1 MVRVITINNFKGGV
15 SKTSTNN
22 GIAYILSEQMDYKTL
37 VIDIDPQADATD
49 TLLLTYNI
57 EVEEPTDENEQMKTS
72 YNGILKND
80 LYTTLSDSLD
90 VNDCVVNLSENLDI
104 IPSSFDM
111 IGFPHLLEDL
121 GYNRTNGST
130 VLNQLIEP
138 IKNNYDFILIDTPP
152 TISDYSSNAIYACDY
167 SLIVMQTHR
176 RSFKAVSKF
185 IDYLAMFREIYQA
198 DYEIAGIIPVMFK
211 KDGKV
216 DKTVLKDAQEKYGEH
231 LFKHYIHQRDRV
243 KLWDETGITNNDF
256 HDKRTHEMYFNITK
270 NLLEEIELYESER

>member
-1 MVRVITINNFKGGV
+1 MVRVITVNNFKGGV

-22 GIAYILSEQMDYKTL
+22 GIAYILSEQMGYKTL

-49 TLLLTYNI
+49 TLLLTFGI
-57 EVEEPTDENEQMKTS
+57 ETEESLDEYENVITA
-72 YNGILKND
+72 YNGKEKND
-80 LYTTLSDSLD
+80 LYTTIKDSLN
-90 VNDCVVNLSENLDI
+90 VNDCLVNLSDNLDLL
-104 IPSSFDM
+104 PSSFDM
-111 IGFPHLLEDL
+111 IGFPHLLEEL
-121 GYNRTNGST
+121 GYNRTNGSA
-130 VLNQLIEP
+130 VLHQLIEP
-138 IKNNYDFILIDTPP
+138 IKENYDFILIDTPP

-185 IDYLAMFREIYQA
+185 VDYLTMFKDIYQA

-216 DKTVLKDAQEKYGEH
+216 DNSVLEDAQEKYGDY

-256 HDKRTHEMYFNITK
+256 HDKRTHEMYYDITK
-270 NLLEEIELYESER
+270 ELLKEIELYESE

>member
-15 SKTSTNN
+15 SKTSTTN
-22 GIAYILSEQMDYKTL
+22 GIAYNLSEKLGYKTL
-37 VIDIDPQADATD
+37 VIDIDPQADATETFMLTFD
-49 TLLLTYNI
+49 IKMKELVDDQNKLVTTYND
-57 EVEEPTDENEQMKTS
+57 VF
-72 YNGILKND
+72 KND
-80 LYTTLSDSLD
+80 LYTTFKNNLN
-90 VNDCVVNLSENLDI
+90 VNDCLVNLSDNLDI

-121 GYNRTNGST
+121 GYNRTNGSM

-138 IKNNYDFILIDTPP
+138 IKEDYDFILIDTPP

-176 RSFKAVSKF
+176 RSYNAVSKF
-185 IDYLAMFREIYQA
+185 VDYLTMFKDIYQI
-198 DYEIAGIIPVMFK
+198 DFEIAGIVPVMFK

-216 DKTVLKDAQEKYGEH
+216 DKSVLKDAKEKYGEY

-243 KLWDETGITNNDF
+243 KLWDETGITDNDF
-256 HDKRTHEMYFNITK
+256 HDKRTHKMYYDITE
-270 NLLEEIELYESER
+270 NLLNEINLYESE

>member
-1 MVRVITINNFKGGV
+1 MG
-15 SKTSTNN
+15 
-22 GIAYILSEQMDYKTL
+22 YKTL

-49 TLLLTYNI
+49 TLLLTFGI
-57 EVEEPTDENEQMKTS
+57 ETEESLDEYENVITS
-72 YNGILKND
+72 YNGKEKND
-80 LYTTLSDSLD
+80 LYTTIKDSLN
-90 VNDCVVNLSENLDI
+90 VNDCLVNLSDNLDLL
-104 IPSSFDM
+104 PSSFDM
-111 IGFPHLLEDL
+111 IGFPHLLEEL
-121 GYNRTNGST
+121 GYNRTNGSA
-130 VLNQLIEP
+130 VLHQLIEP
-138 IKNNYDFILIDTPP
+138 IKENYDFILIDTPP

-185 IDYLAMFREIYQA
+185 VDYLTMFKDIYQA

-216 DKTVLKDAQEKYGEH
+216 DNSVLEDAQEKYGDY

-256 HDKRTHEMYFNITK
+256 HDKRTHEMYYDITK
-270 NLLEEIELYESER
+270 ELLKEIV